1 MRYTFRPLAAWTDP
15 ETPDRRSSNVFKAD
29 WDSTLRLLRFEAE
42 QLDASSMVVQ
52 VVTTEADLRQDGM
65 LRTRAQVLH
74 PGAVVSLDTP
84 RGPLR
89 FATDMYE
96 QRWGYGLTSWQAN
109 VRAIALGLEALRAVD
124 RYGITHR
131 AEQYRGWL
139 QLTAGDGAPTTL
151 EEALALLDSF
161 GGPKAAVRATH
172 PDRGGDPQLF
182 RRVMAARRLIE
193 QNGGG
198 VA

>member
-15 ETPDRRSSNVFKAD
+15 ETERRQSANVFKAD

-42 QLDASSMVVQ
+42 QLESTSMVVQ
-52 VVTTEADLRQDGM
+52 VVTAEADLRQDGM

-74 PGAVVSLDTP
+74 PGAVVTLDTP

-109 VRAIALGLEALRAVD
+109 IRAIALGLEALRAVD

-161 GGPKAAVRATH
+161 GGPKEAVRATH
-172 PDRGGDPQLF
+172 PDRGGDPEQF

-193 QNGGG
+193 QHNGG
-198 VA
+198 A